1 MAVTIGSARSSFGNT
16 KAGDQNGGKEVSTQ
30 SWYLH
35 SKGWVVLRCKDAAK
49 RKKIAEAMQ
58 KACDNNDIGYSQG
71 TRNTLYNNVKD
82 KGFDPSKTT
91 KAVNTDCSALV
102 RVCVNYAGITV
113 GDFITSGEASALVKT
128 GQFEKL
134 TSDKYCKSS
143 DYLMKGDILVTKTK
157 GHTVVVL
164 TDGRKAEY
172 PAVEPTPSAETD
184 SYTVTGDSVNVR
196 YGPSTSYSISKT
208 VNKGDTLEKVNASG
222 WSPVKVNGQVLWIS
236 SKYVK

>member
-30 SWYLH
+30 EYYVA
-35 SKGWVVLRCKDAAK
+35 SKGWYVLRCKDAAK

-71 TRNTLYNNVKD
+71 SRNTLYNDIKG
-82 KGFDPSKTT
+82 KGFDPSKTS

-134 TSDKYCKSS
+134 TTDKYCKSS
-143 DYLMKGDILVTKTK
+143 DYLMKGDILVTRTK

-172 PAVEPTPSAETD
+172 PAIDPTPSAEMD

-196 YGPSTSYSISKT
+196 YGPGTSYSISKT
-208 VNKGDTLEKVNASG
+208 VNKGDTLEKVDADG
-222 WSPVKVNGQVLWIS
+222 WTPVKVNGQVLWIS
-236 SKYVK
+236 SKYIK

>member
-1 MAVTIGSARSSFGNT
+1 MAVTIGSARSSYGNT

-30 SWYLH
+30 EYYVA
-35 SKGWVVLRCKDAAK
+35 SKGWYVLRCKDAAK

-71 TRNTLYNNVKD
+71 TRNTLYNDIKD
-82 KGFDPSKTT
+82 KGFDPSKTS

-134 TSDKYCKSS
+134 TTDKYCKSS
-143 DYLMKGDILVTKTK
+143 DYLMKGDILVTRTK

-172 PAVEPTPSAETD
+172 PAIEPTPSAETD

-196 YGPSTSYSISKT
+196 YGPGTSYSISKT
-208 VNKGDTLEKVNASG
+208 VNKGDTLEKVDADG
-222 WSPVKVNGQVLWIS
+222 WTPVKVNGQVLWIS
-236 SKYVK
+236 SKYIR

>member
-16 KAGDQNGGKEVSTQ
+16 KAGDQAGGKEVSTQ

-35 SKGWVVLRCKDAAK
+35 SKGWYVLRCKDKAK
-49 RKKIAEAMQ
+49 RALIAEAMQ
-58 KACDNNDIGYSQG
+58 KACDNNNIGYSQG
-71 TRNTLYNNVKD
+71 TRNTLWDNVK
-82 KGFDPSKTT
+82 GSGYDPSKTT

-102 RVCVNYAGITV
+102 RVCCAYAGIV
-113 GDFITSGEASALVKT
+113 VSDFITSTEKTRLMAT
-128 GQFEKL
+128 GQFECL

-143 DYLMKGDILVTKTK
+143 DYLMKGDILCTKTK

-172 PAVEPTPSAETD
+172 EPIDANAL
-184 SYTVTGDSVNVR
+184 TVTGDSVNVR
-196 YGPSTSYSISKT
+196 KGPSTSYDVVCV
-208 VNKGDTLEKVNASG
+208 VNKGDALTKVDTSG
-222 WSPVKVNGQVLWIS
+222 WTPVVKDGQVLWIS

>member
-16 KAGDQNGGKEVSTQ
+16 KAGDQSGGKEVSTQ

-35 SKGWVVLRCKDAAK
+35 SKGWYVYRAKDQAT
-49 RKKIAEAMQ
+49 RKKIAEAMR

-71 TRNTLYNNVKD
+71 TRDTLWNNVKNS
-82 KGFDPSKTT
+82 GYDPSKTT

-102 RVCVNYAGITV
+102 RVCCAYAGIV
-113 GDFITSGEASALVKT
+113 MSDFITSTLSTRLMAT
-128 GQFEKL
+128 GKFEKL

-143 DYLMKGDILVTKTK
+143 DYLMVGDILCTRTK
-157 GHTVVVL
+157 GHVVVVL

-172 PAVEPTPSAETD
+172 PAVDPTPSVETD

-208 VNKGDTLEKVNASG
+208 VNKGDTLEKVTTDG
-222 WSPVKVNGQVLWIS
+222 WTPVKVNGQVLWIS
-236 SKYVK
+236 SKYIK

>member
-30 SWYLH
+30 EYYVA
-35 SKGWVVLRCKDAAK
+35 SKGWYVLRCKDAAK

-71 TRNTLYNNVKD
+71 SRNTLYNDIKD
-82 KGFDPSKTT
+82 KGFDPSKTS

-102 RVCVNYAGITV
+102 RVCVNYAGIAV

-134 TSDKYCKSS
+134 TTDKYCKSS
-143 DYLMKGDILVTKTK
+143 DYLMKGDILVTRTK

-172 PAVEPTPSAETD
+172 PAETSD
-184 SYTVTGDSVNVR
+184 GLTVTGDSVNVR
-196 YGPSTSYSISKT
+196 YGPGTDYD
-208 VNKGDTLEKVNASG
+208 VVCVANKGDTLEKVTTDG
-222 WSPVKVNGQVLWIS
+222 WTPVKVNGQVLWIS
-236 SKYVK
+236 SKYIR

>member
-16 KAGDQNGGKEVSTQ
+16 KAGDQSGGKEVSTQ
-30 SWYLH
+30 TYYVS
-35 SKGWVVLRCKDAAK
+35 SKGWVLLRCKDRAK
-49 RKKIAEAMQ
+49 RALIAEAMQ

-102 RVCVNYAGITV
+102 RVCCNYAGISV
-113 GDFITSGEASALVKT
+113 GDFITSNEASVLMKT
-128 GQFEKL
+128 GTFEKL

-143 DYLMKGDILVTKTK
+143 DYLMKGDILVTRTK

-172 PAVEPTPSAETD
+172 PAEEPTPSTD
-184 SYTVTGDSVNVR
+184 SYTVTGNSVNVR
-196 YGPSTSYSISKT
+196 YGCGTEYDVAT
-208 VNKGDTLEKVNASG
+208 VVNKGDTLEKVDTDG
-222 WSPVKVNGQVLWIS
+222 WTPVKVNGKVLWIS

>member
-1 MAVTIGSARSSFGNT
+1 MAVTIGSARSSYGNT

-30 SWYLH
+30 EYYVA
-35 SKGWVVLRCKDAAK
+35 SKGWYVLRCKDAAK

-71 TRNTLYNNVKD
+71 SRNTLYNDIKD
-82 KGFDPSKTT
+82 KGFDPSKTS

-134 TSDKYCKSS
+134 ATDKYCKSS
-143 DYLMKGDILVTKTK
+143 DYLMKGDILVTRTK

-172 PAVEPTPSAETD
+172 PAIDPTPSAETD

-196 YGPSTSYSISKT
+196 YGPGTSYSISKT
-208 VNKGDTLEKVNASG
+208 VNKGDTLEKVDADG
-222 WSPVKVNGQVLWIS
+222 WTPVKVNGQVLWIS

>member
-1 MAVTIGSARSSFGNT
+1 MAVKIGSARSSFGNT
-16 KAGDQNGGKEVSTQ
+16 KAGDQSGGKEVSTQ
-30 SWYLH
+30 EYYVA
-35 SKGWVVLRCKDAAK
+35 SKGWYVLRCKDAAK

-71 TRNTLYNNVKD
+71 TRNTLYNDIKD
-82 KGFDPSKTT
+82 KGFDPSKTS

-134 TSDKYCKSS
+134 TTDKYCKSS
-143 DYLMKGDILVTKTK
+143 DYLMKGDILVTRTK

-172 PAVEPTPSAETD
+172 PAETSD
-184 SYTVTGDSVNVR
+184 GLTVTGDSVNIR
-196 YGPSTSYSISKT
+196 KGPGTDYG
-208 VNKGDTLEKVNASG
+208 VVCVANKGDTLEKVDADG
-222 WSPVKVNGQVLWIS
+222 WTPVKVNGQVLWIS
-236 SKYVK
+236 SKYIK

>member
-16 KAGDQNGGKEVSTQ
+16 KAGDQSGGKEVSTQ
-30 SWYLH
+30 EYYVA
-35 SKGWVVLRCKDAAK
+35 SKGWYVLRCKDAAK

-71 TRNTLYNNVKD
+71 TRNTLYNDIKG
-82 KGFDPSKTT
+82 KGFDPSKTS

-113 GDFITSGEASALVKT
+113 GDFITSGEVSALVKT

-143 DYLMKGDILVTKTK
+143 DYLMKGDILVTRTK

-172 PAVEPTPSAETD
+172 EALGTKMV
-184 SYTVTGDSVNVR
+184 TVTGNSVNIR
-196 YGPSTSYSISKT
+196 YGPGTKYGVAKT
-208 VNKGDTLEKVNASG
+208 MNKGDTLEKVEITG
-222 WSPVKVNGQVLWIS
+222 WTPVKVNGQVMYIS
-236 SKYVK
+236 EKYVK

>member
-30 SWYLH
+30 EYYVA
-35 SKGWVVLRCKDAAK
+35 SKGWYVLRCKDAAK

-71 TRNTLYNNVKD
+71 TRNTLYNDIKG
-82 KGFDPSKTT
+82 KGFDPSKTS

-102 RVCVNYAGITV
+102 RVCVNYAGIAV
-113 GDFITSGEASALVKT
+113 GDFITSGEASTLVKT

-134 TSDKYCKSS
+134 TTDKYCKSS
-143 DYLMKGDILVTKTK
+143 DYLMKGDILVTRTK

-172 PAVEPTPSAETD
+172 PAETSD
-184 SYTVTGDSVNVR
+184 GLTVTGDSVNIR
-196 YGPSTSYSISKT
+196 KGPGTDYD
-208 VNKGDTLEKVNASG
+208 VVCVANKGDTLEKVTTDG
-222 WSPVKVNGQVLWIS
+222 WTPVKVNGQVLWIS
-236 SKYVK
+236 SKYIK